1 MKTGAE
7 KIFKNFEQQR
17 VLIIGDVMLDS
28 YVWGKV
34 DRISPEAPV
43 PVLSVLHKE
52 FRPGGAANVAL
63 NIKALGATP
72 LLCSLTGNDEAGRNF
87 LGLFKEN
94 GISTEGLIQSD
105 HRPTTIK
112 TRIIGHQ
119 QQLLRIDEESTANSS
134 DVETHLLLGRITQL
148 LIEHSVSAIIFEDYD
163 KGVITPELIERVT
176 AAAIEKEI
184 PVVVDP
190 KKRNFLAYR
199 NCTLFKP
206 NLKELRDGLKME
218 LHTSHPEAIMEAAR
232 ILRKKLNAGMVMV
245 TLSEAGM
252 LIEGSNIET
261 IIPAHRRN
269 ITDVSGAGDTV
280 VSVATLGLAAGLSPS
295 GFTAIANLAGGL
307 VCEKVGVVPVDR
319 DQLLAEVEKYLE
331 KAI

>member
-1 MKTGAE
+1 
-7 KIFKNFEQQR
+7 
-17 VLIIGDVMLDS
+17 MLDS

-43 PVLSVLHKE
+43 PVLSVLRRE

-63 NIKALGATP
+63 NVRALGATP
-72 LLCSLTGNDEAGRNF
+72 LICSLTGNDEAGRTF
-87 LGLFKEN
+87 LSLFGEA

-105 HRPTTIK
+105 NRPTTIK

-119 QQLLRIDEESTANSS
+119 QQLMRIDEESTANSS
-134 DVETHLLLGRITQL
+134 PEETRRLLDRIEQL
-148 LIEHSVSAIIFEDYD
+148 LREQAISVIIFEDYD
-163 KGVITPELIERVT
+163 KGVITPELIGQVT
-176 AAAIEKEI
+176 ARALEKKI

-206 NLKELRDGLKME
+206 NLKELREGLKTE
-218 LHTSHPEAIMEAAR
+218 LHTGDPGAIIRAAGA
-232 ILRKKLNAGMVMV
+232 LQEKLDAELVMV
-245 TLSEAGM
+245 TLSEAGI
-252 LIEGSNIET
+252 LIRGKDIET

-280 VSVATLGLAAGLSPS
+280 VSVAALGLAAGLPPS
-295 GFTAIANLAGGL
+295 EFTAIANLAGGL
-307 VCEKVGVVPVDR
+307 VCEKVGVVPIDR
-319 DQLLAEVEKYLE
+319 EQLLAEVRNFYKED
-331 KAI
+331 